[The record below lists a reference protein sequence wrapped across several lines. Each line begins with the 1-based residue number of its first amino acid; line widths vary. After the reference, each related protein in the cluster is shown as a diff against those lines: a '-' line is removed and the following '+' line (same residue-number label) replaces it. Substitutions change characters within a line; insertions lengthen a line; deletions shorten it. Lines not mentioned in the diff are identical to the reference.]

1 MDAVRVAPLCRAGP
15 PQPTG
20 SANIFRR
27 QGRASSVRG
36 RNGASRRGRGGASR
50 AAWDGDL
57 IPSALSPARAGGPR
71 GGLSQS
77 PVLGPPWGPSRGGR
91 AGGRAGLVVQLS
103 SCSSRVFLAATPRGL
118 QECPGRSD
126 PTGSPRPPRPLPAS
140 LPPRNAPIARRSPT
154 PGPPTTG
161 QVAHLPWLHP
171 TRILGV
177 LCVSFRFCSSSA
189 EDIFSIDF

>member
-1 MDAVRVAPLCRAGP
+1 MDAVRVAPLCGAGP

-91 AGGRAGLVVQLS
+91 AGGAGCPAQQLLLQS
-103 SCSSRVFLAATPRGL
+103 VPRGH
-118 QECPGRSD
+118 
-126 PTGSPRPPRPLPAS
+126 
-140 LPPRNAPIARRSPT
+140 T
-154 PGPPTTG
+154 PGPAGMSWPLRPHWLPAAPPAPPCEPPA
-161 QVAHLPWLHP
+161 QECAHRPAQPHARTSNHGAGGSP
-171 TRILGV
+171 
-177 LCVSFRFCSSSA
+177 SA
-189 EDIFSIDF
+189 APPNKNPRCFVC